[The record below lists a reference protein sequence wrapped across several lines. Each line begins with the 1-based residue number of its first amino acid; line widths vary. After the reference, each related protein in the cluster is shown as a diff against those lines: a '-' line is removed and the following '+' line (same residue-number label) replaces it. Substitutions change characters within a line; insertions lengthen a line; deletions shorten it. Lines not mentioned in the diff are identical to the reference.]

1 MKKEFEN
8 VIVHNPEGLPEE
20 IIEAAIE
27 MMQEEE
33 QGRRVVEITVVS
45 AEGEDDDMYKITP
58 IFQKTP
64 FKRIRRITGYLTG
77 SVDSWNSSKRAE
89 LEDRVSHGV

>member
-8 VIVHNPEGLPEE
+8 VIVHNPQELPDE

-27 MMQEEE
+27 MMEEE
-33 QGRRVVEITVVS
+33 ENGRRVVEITVVS
-45 AEGEDDDMYKITP
+45 AGTEDPCEYKITP
-58 IFQKTP
+58 IFQRIP

-77 SVDSWNSSKRAE
+77 SVDTWNSSKRAE

>member
-8 VIVHNPEGLPEE
+8 VIVHNPEELPEE
-20 IIEAAIE
+20 IIEKAIE

-33 QGRRVVEITVVS
+33 NGRKVVEITVVS
-45 AEGEDDDMYKITP
+45 AEGEDEDTYKITP
-58 IFQKTP
+58 IYQRIP
-64 FKRIRRITGYLTG
+64 FKRIRRITGYLG
-77 SVDSWNSSKRAE
+77 DSSRWNEAKKAE

>member
-8 VIVHNPEGLPEE
+8 VVVHNPEKLPDE
-20 IIEAAIE
+20 IIEATIE

-45 AEGEDDDMYKITP
+45 AGTEDPCEYKITP
-58 IFQKTP
+58 VFEKVPFQ
-64 FKRIRRITGYLTG
+64 RLRRITGYLVGTT
-77 SVDSWNSSKRAE
+77 DRWNNAKLAE